1 MKNSCWYH
9 FRLAAGLAL
18 VLTGCESPTP
28 KPVGDGAAIDG
39 SGDVI
44 GSTGQGD
51 MDSTGSVPETEQ
63 LNIKDGVA
71 FGKWAAIRFDYDSAV
86 IREGDRTLLE
96 EIAKW
101 CKDNS
106 DKKLM
111 VAGHSDERGTIEYN
125 RALGQRRASAARDY
139 LVRLG
144 ASPKQVGTVS
154 YGEEQ
159 PADAGHN
166 EDAWGKNRRDEFGI
180 VK

>member
-1 MKNSCWYH
+1 MKKTYWHH
-9 FRLAAGLAL
+9 FLLAAGLAL
-18 VLTGCESPTP
+18 ALTGCESPTP
-28 KPVGDGAAIDG
+28 KPVGDGAASDG
-39 SGDVI
+39 VGDVI
-44 GSTGQGD
+44 GSTPES
-51 MDSTGSVPETEQ
+51 MDSSGGVPETER

-71 FGKWAAIRFDYDSAV
+71 YGKWEAVRFDYDSVV
-86 IREGDRTLLE
+86 IREGDRALLE

-101 CKDNS
+101 CKENP

-111 VAGHSDERGTIEYN
+111 VAGHSDERGTLEYN

-144 ASPKQVGTVS
+144 ASAKQVGTVS

-159 PADAGHN
+159 PADPGHN
-166 EDAWGKNRRDEFGI
+166 EDAWGKNRRDEFGV